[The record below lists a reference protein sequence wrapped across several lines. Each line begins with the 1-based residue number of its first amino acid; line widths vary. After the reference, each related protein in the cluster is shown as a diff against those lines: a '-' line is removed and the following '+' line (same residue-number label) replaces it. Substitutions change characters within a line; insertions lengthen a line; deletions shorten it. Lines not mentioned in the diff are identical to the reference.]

1 MQQTTTAIKAA
12 PRQQKPAMAL
22 RPRASSQPGK
32 LSFLQSPKVAST
44 LRPRA
49 VSSQSGSMLEE
60 ELSCPVCCEIFKDPV
75 VLKCSHSFCR
85 VCLQQFWNKKK
96 ARRECPICRRK
107 CPLTEPT
114 VSLALKNVADTFLRE
129 QERKTATAGTGT
141 EAGANGAGEQAGTVE
156 EHCITHGEVLK
167 LFCLDDFEVLCCVC
181 HTSKKHQG
189 HRVCP
194 LEEGAQDLK
203 AEMKQELIPLK
214 KNLRCLYEAKQE
226 CDDTTVHIKN
236 QIQATAKQIKAEF
249 EQLREFLQKEETA
262 RLAALQQEDQEK
274 KELVKKKSE
283 SITSCILTFSHA
295 IIAIEN
301 EIASSDALFLK
312 NYTNTKKRVQ
322 IPHKDPGKV
331 SGALINVAKHVSSIK
346 YHVWEKMVELVQYTP
361 ITLDPNTAY
370 SWLSLSPDLTSV
382 TNSGSLQ
389 QLPDNPERFGHFVF
403 VLGSEGFTSGCHAW
417 EVEVGDKLDW
427 MLGVVK
433 ESIDRKGRIS
443 GCPEG
448 GFWMISHYDGKYSAM
463 TRPSTPLHLE
473 GELTRVRVQLDFDS
487 GEVIFSNPISMTPIY
502 TFTDFFT
509 QKMYPFFCPGAN
521 INGNNPN
528 PLKICPAKV
537 VVWNSATW

>member
-1 MQQTTTAIKAA
+1 
-12 PRQQKPAMAL
+12 MAL

-32 LSFLQSPKVAST
+32 LSFFQSPKVASA

-49 VSSQSGSMLEE
+49 ASSRSGSMLEE

-85 VCLQQFWNKKK
+85 ACLQQFWNKKK
-96 ARRECPICRRK
+96 ARRECPVCRRK
-107 CPLTEPT
+107 CSLTEPT

-129 QERKTATAGTGT
+129 QEGRTGPAG
-141 EAGANGAGEQAGTVE
+141 EWAGGAEEQAGRVE
-156 EHCITHGEVLK
+156 VKCTAHGEVLK
-167 LFCLDDFEVLCCVC
+167 LFCLDDFEALCCVC

-203 AEMKQELIPLK
+203 AELKAELIPLK

-236 QIQATAKQIKAEF
+236 QTQATEKQIKEEF
-249 EQLREFLQKEETA
+249 EELREFLQKEEAA
-262 RLAALQQEDQEK
+262 RLAALQQEDEEK
-274 KELVKKKSE
+274 KDLVRKKTE
-283 SITSCILTFSHA
+283 SITSGILTFSHA

-312 NYTNTKKRVQ
+312 IQLTSCSVYVDSCVWLSSHRAQ
-322 IPHKDPGKV
+322 IPQKDPGKL
-331 SGALINVAKHVSSIK
+331 SGALINVAKHVSSLK
-346 YHVWEKMVELVQYTP
+346 YHVWEKMVDLVQYTP

-370 SWLSLSPDLTSV
+370 SWLSLSSDLTSV
-382 TNSGSLQ
+382 TNRGSLQ
-389 QLPDNPERFGHFVF
+389 QLPANPERFGHFVF
-403 VLGSEGFTSGCHAW
+403 VLGSEGFTSGRHAW
-417 EVEVGDKLDW
+417 EVEVGDKADW

-433 ESIDRKGRIS
+433 GSVDRKGRIS

-448 GFWMISHYDGKYSAM
+448 GFWMISHYEGEYSAM

-473 GELTRVRVQLDFDS
+473 GELTRVRVQLDYDS
-487 GEVIFSNPISMTPIY
+487 GEVTFSNPVSMTPIY

-509 QKMYPFFCPGAN
+509 EKMYPFFCPGAN

-528 PLKICPAKV
+528 PLKICPVKV
-537 VVWNSATW
+537 AVWNSATW